1 LNIENQRVNS
11 IASLQRYETARAKA
25 TASAPIAEEIA
36 REAEDEPESEVSTDA
51 LRRYQDARYEE
62 EL

>member
-1 LNIENQRVNS
+1 MNIENQRVNS